1 MNSIDIVLG
10 IILIYAFYRGIR
22 KGLFATLASLIGLIA
37 GVYGAIHFSHFAVD
51 LLSEKL
57 LWNSQVINLTAFGI
71 TFLIILIVV
80 NLAGKILTKIADFAA
95 LGLVNK
101 LLGGVFNTLKLGFIC
116 SVIFMFINA
125 STHISGLLIPSQKK
139 ESSLLYKPVAMIGP
153 LLLPNILEE
162 VDKLQNN
169 TQKKES
175 TNQEQGSN

>member
-37 GVYGAIHFSHFAVD
+37 GVYGAIHFSHFAAN
-51 LLSEKL
+51 LLSKTLQWSPEI
-57 LWNSQVINLTAFGI
+57 INLTAFGV

-101 LLGGVFNTLKLGFIC
+101 LLGGVFNT
-116 SVIFMFINA
+116 
-125 STHISGLLIPSQKK
+125 P
-139 ESSLLYKPVAMIGP
+139 
-153 LLLPNILEE
+153 
-162 VDKLQNN
+162 
-169 TQKKES
+169 
-175 TNQEQGSN
+175 